1 MSIIGMNFTT
11 SILCED
17 VTIPPAGSRI
27 TYTYITGGEYP
38 NYEKAEVSSFL
49 SSGDFDDVIRCVD
62 SLRAQ
67 ADFDYHCFIEGFEKH
82 EFGYRVILG
91 S

>member
-1 MSIIGMNFTT
+1 MSFDNFVD

-27 TYTYITGGEYP
+27 TYTYISGGDYP
-38 NYEKAEVSSFL
+38 NYEKSEVSSFL
-49 SSGDFDDVIRCVD
+49 SSGDLDDVIRTVNC
-62 SLRAQ
+62 LRVQ
-67 ADFDYHCFIEGFEKH
+67 ADFDHHVFIEGFEKH

>member
-1 MSIIGMNFTT
+1 MSITT

-27 TYTYITGGEYP
+27 TYTYISGGDYP
-38 NYEKAEVSSFL
+38 NYEKSEVSSFL
-49 SSGDFDDVIRCVD
+49 SSGDLDDVIRCVD
-62 SLRAQ
+62 SLRKQ
-67 ADFDYHCFIEGFEKH
+67 ACDDHHVFIEGFEKH
-82 EFGYRVILG
+82 EFGFSVILG